1 MNRTNQDRTI
11 RPVAVPTQ
19 GIPRIARPRQHAGVP
34 AVHEIPGTQ
43 VRHVALT
50 SPSVCQKFNFVDPNL
65 ELFLGCS
72 DPNPK

>member
-1 MNRTNQDRTI
+1 
-11 RPVAVPTQ
+11 VPTQ

-50 SPSVCQKFNFVDPNL
+50 SPSVCQ
-65 ELFLGCS
+65 
-72 DPNPK
+72 